1 MSLSSLLFASRDAL
15 TTQQMAINVTG
26 ANIANVDTPGYTR
39 QRAEIKSTGMID
51 IAANSV
57 QLGIAV
63 SRIERLYDRYIEAQT
78 VDQRQNSGYSDEML
92 RGLQNI
98 EVLLDN
104 TSGGG
109 LSDKL
114 NKFWAAWENLSNNP
128 AGQVERSDLLASAQN
143 MTTTINSYQ
152 SGLHTINTD
161 MNRNIT
167 DVISRINDKAVEI
180 SQLNAKIIDAAGDT
194 GNNNA
199 LRDKRLEALKE
210 LAGLVNVNWIEDASG
225 ALSVYLSNGDP
236 LVQGATTRA
245 LRIELDASI
254 HSNIYS
260 ASSATEPI
268 NGAVTKGTLGAYIA
282 LQNNMIPQ
290 YLDYI
295 NHCAIALAQGVN
307 ELHRSGFD
315 LNQNTGMDFFTIAD
329 MNNAAG
335 SIAVSSAIASNTN
348 RIACSSTISGEGD
361 NATKIASIQYELLMN
376 SQTSTLNGY
385 LATVVGQIGRQV
397 ANARTDSDRQTAV
410 MNQLNNQRE
419 SVSGVSIDEEMINLI
434 KYQMAYTAA
443 GKLCVTVNEMLDTL
457 MELLQ

>member
-1 MSLSSLLFASRDAL
+1 
-15 TTQQMAINVTG
+15 
-26 ANIANVDTPGYTR
+26 
-39 QRAEIKSTGMID
+39 
-51 IAANSV
+51 
-57 QLGIAV
+57 
-63 SRIERLYDRYIEAQT
+63 
-78 VDQRQNSGYSDEML
+78 
-92 RGLQNI
+92 
-98 EVLLDN
+98 
-104 TSGGG
+104 
-109 LSDKL
+109 
-114 NKFWAAWENLSNNP
+114 
-128 AGQVERSDLLASAQN
+128 
-143 MTTTINSYQ
+143 
-152 SGLHTINTD
+152 
-161 MNRNIT
+161 
-167 DVISRINDKAVEI
+167 
-180 SQLNAKIIDAAGDT
+180 
-194 GNNNA
+194 
-199 LRDKRLEALKE
+199 
-210 LAGLVNVNWIEDASG
+210 
-225 ALSVYLSNGDP
+225 
-236 LVQGATTRA
+236 
-245 LRIELDASI
+245 
-254 HSNIYS
+254 
-260 ASSATEPI
+260 
-268 NGAVTKGTLGAYIA
+268 

-295 NHCAIALAQGVN
+295 NHCAIALAQSVN

-315 LNQNTGMDFFTIAD
+315 LNQNTGMDFFAIAD

-348 RIACSSTISGEGD
+348 RIACSSTISGDGD